1 MPSRPGLPLVLA
13 RPCRPGRVPATVYGD
28 DRPVADYLVGEV
40 LAGLS
45 HDQREVLRRGAS
57 WTVSPRSRPST
68 CAAANDAVDLL
79 NALERKTGMVTR
91 TGIRRGMPHP
101 GAAAAPDASF
111 DSAKAAAAK
120 PKRVAA
126 KRPCL
131 KGQEVCRLQTLTG
144 CDAYLAHACP
154 AAHPAAR
161 ARTDQ
166 PPRGRPGARRPRAAS
181 TAGVGRQSGR
191 CFVAI
196 GATAKEEAHTGTRRS
211 VAVRPIGVRPAGK
224 QERDRDRRG
233 AVFTQRLQSAG
244 VDGHRRPASSP
255 SRIRAVRRQGPHG
268 FDGPRLSTAIQAS
281 LSGAS
286 KTGVAALE
294 LLDWYRTYGSD
305 VAGFWKD
312 KVGPLKAARLDAMF
326 LVYDRRV
333 LDSFKKYLGDAPPAV
348 AKKVSPLLDVMFD
361 PPAKDIEIEFRPD
374 QFVVPGDEITYPD
387 GKVGPAQWP
396 LGVMI
401 AKYRGMVQALIRARG
416 GPWESRK
423 EPSGHTADPSKP
435 GKYKLGG
442 PAPVV
447 TKEGTGSGSTPRSGG
462 APRSGKLT
470 SRSPT
475 ARPRNRSS
483 IGPRAERGRTR
494 SR

>member
-1 MPSRPGLPLVLA
+1 MP
-13 RPCRPGRVPATVYGD
+13 VP
-28 DRPVADYLVGEV
+28 
-40 LAGLS
+40 
-45 HDQREVLRRGAS
+45 QRIQQHGPEPTNRRGAS
-57 WTVSPRSRPST
+57 RVPG
-68 CAAANDAVDLL
+68 DHGLL
-79 NALERKTGMVTR
+79 
-91 TGIRRGMPHP
+91 
-101 GAAAAPDASF
+101 
-111 DSAKAAAAK
+111 
-120 PKRVAA
+120 
-126 KRPCL
+126 
-131 KGQEVCRLQTLTG
+131 RLQ
-144 CDAYLAHACP
+144 ALAGNQAVASLLSVQRQKKKPTP
-154 AAHPAAR
+154 APAAR
-161 ARTDQ
+161 SPFAQSVFDQ
-166 PPRGRPGARRPRAAS
+166 LEKKNVTATGGALYLLNGCNPQELMATVDQLHPHREYALY
-181 TAGVGRQSGR
+181 
-191 CFVAI
+191 
-196 GATAKEEAHTGTRRS
+196 GAK
-211 VAVRPIGVRPAGK
+211 
-224 QERDRDRRG
+224 
-233 AVFTQRLQSAG
+233 
-244 VDGHRRPASSP
+244 
-255 SRIRAVRRQGPHG
+255 GPHG

-447 TKEGTGSGSTPRSGG
+447 TKEGNRIWKYSQIRWG
-462 APRSGKLT
+462 AEIREVDVTKPDGKT
-470 SRSPT
+470 EKQVEYRT
-475 ARPRNRSS
+475 
-483 IGPRAERGRTR
+483 ERGAWKNTLTLKVPI
-494 SR
+494 SRDDILVTEKLYGRRELVPPSWDLNEFGPKGYQAGDTDIYIHTTPPTEDQYHDKLEERLSFSHGCIHITPSERDKLEELKLLKKGVTIVIKPYKHRKETYGTPPEK